1 MWNSEKSPMS
11 LSLIGSFVD
20 LQRSH
25 YLEMLSLLSCGL
37 PEACAPLTPPCTALG
52 AAGGVVP
59 HFADGDLT
67 LQIDHV
73 IAGENAEDVELE
85 SGYILLLGVQVD
97 ISIVFD
103 APDGKKNP
111 RSRGLT

>member
-1 MWNSEKSPMS
+1 MS
-11 LSLIGSFVD
+11 LSLISSFVD
-20 LQRSH
+20 FQWSH

-37 PEACAPLTPPCTALG
+37 PEACAPLTPPCTALE
-52 AAGGVVP
+52 AAGGMVP

-85 SGYILLLGVQVD
+85 SGDILLPGVQVD

-103 APDGKKNP
+103 APDGKRNL